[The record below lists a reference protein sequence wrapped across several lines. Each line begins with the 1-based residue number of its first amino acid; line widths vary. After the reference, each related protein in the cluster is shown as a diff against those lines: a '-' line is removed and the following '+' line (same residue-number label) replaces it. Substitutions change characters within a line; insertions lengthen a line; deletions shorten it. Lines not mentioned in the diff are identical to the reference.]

1 MYKGRNGVHTRVL
14 SADRNVQGAAL
25 CMSTAARGSGGISLQ
40 AGHQSSGGAC
50 SAHGARSILCD
61 RSVLANLRRA
71 DGFGG
76 GLVGCQL
83 LSLEQ
88 HRSVVLPQ
96 VSAGSVDRSCWRA
109 SVRFSVSLRVGS
121 SGLLGDLAG
130 DPGLHPADER
140 DKVRLATKTL
150 GAAWWRAAS
159 RITALS
165 HIGRSACGLAIVF
178 VLVPVTSAAGRG
190 WIPVVDK
197 PAGLAVKIRQIDH
210 FWKVVDRLET
220 RAARKGAGSQRFN
233 ASEFLIAPSCN
244 RGQTHAFC
252 LQIPSVRL
260 TEQVA

>member
-14 SADRNVQGAAL
+14 SADRNAQGAAL

-40 AGHQSSGGAC
+40 AGHHSSGGAC

-121 SGLLGDLAG
+121 SGLLGDPCRRSRRTSVTMSAS
-130 DPGLHPADER
+130 PR
-140 DKVRLATKTL
+140 KRL
-150 GAAWWRAAS
+150 G
-159 RITALS
+159 
-165 HIGRSACGLAIVF
+165 
-178 VLVPVTSAAGRG
+178 PRG
-190 WIPVVDK
+190 GGP
-197 PAGLAVKIRQIDH
+197 R
-210 FWKVVDRLET
+210 
-220 RAARKGAGSQRFN
+220 AGSR
-233 ASEFLIAPSCN
+233 
-244 RGQTHAFC
+244 R
-252 LQIPSVRL
+252 
-260 TEQVA
+260 

>member
-40 AGHQSSGGAC
+40 AGHHSSGGAC

-76 GLVGCQL
+76 GLVRCQL

-96 VSAGSVDRSCWRA
+96 VPAGSIDRSSRGA

-130 DPGLHPADER
+130 
-140 DKVRLATKTL
+140 LATKTL
-150 GAAWWRAAS
+150 AAARWRAAS

-165 HIGRSACGLAIVF
+165 HTGRRAREPTIF
-178 VLVPVTSAAGRG
+178 VLLCR
-190 WIPVVDK
+190 
-197 PAGLAVKIRQIDH
+197 PA
-210 FWKVVDRLET
+210 
-220 RAARKGAGSQRFN
+220 
-233 ASEFLIAPSCN
+233 
-244 RGQTHAFC
+244 
-252 LQIPSVRL
+252 
-260 TEQVA
+260 VALPGH

>member
-121 SGLLGDLAG
+121 SGLLGD
-130 DPGLHPADER
+130 PCR
-140 DKVRLATKTL
+140 RSRLAP
-150 GAAWWRAAS
+150 GGRA
-159 RITALS
+159 
-165 HIGRSACGLAIVF
+165 
-178 VLVPVTSAAGRG
+178 
-190 WIPVVDK
+190 
-197 PAGLAVKIRQIDH
+197 
-210 FWKVVDRLET
+210 
-220 RAARKGAGSQRFN
+220 
-233 ASEFLIAPSCN
+233 
-244 RGQTHAFC
+244 
-252 LQIPSVRL
+252 
-260 TEQVA
+260 

>member
-178 VLVPVTSAAGRG
+178 VLVPVTSAAGR
-190 WIPVVDK
+190 VDD
-197 PAGLAVKIRQIDH
+197 ATCR
-210 FWKVVDRLET
+210 E
-220 RAARKGAGSQRFN
+220 
-233 ASEFLIAPSCN
+233 
-244 RGQTHAFC
+244 QTCWACQKF
-252 LQIPSVRL
+252 
-260 TEQVA
+260 AN